1 MREIKEI
8 FADSKLVLR
17 IKDKLPKLFHMA
29 ELESAR
35 AGKIGMEVGSLRERV
50 IVALFIYKFGL
61 TSVDTKLPITE
72 PEADVKLDGKKI
84 SVKTI
89 TGDGGVKAVWTVDAE
104 SAKRFIDGYT
114 PQCDII
120 LVKINWGS
128 TEGGFYLIP
137 LSVQQEIFKRFGR
150 ERYLKMPKAG
160 TNPRGVEFS
169 QDAIR
174 AMTAHRSTLRMQ
186 INWKKE
192 ASEYDTY
199 KRWIDYWAE

>member
-1 MREIKEI
+1 MPEIKDI

-17 IKDKLPKLFHMA
+17 IKNKLPKLFHMA

-50 IVALFIYKFGL
+50 IVALLIYKFGS
-61 TSVDTKLPITE
+61 SVDTKLPITE
-72 PEADVKLDGKKI
+72 PEADVKLDGRKI

-128 TEGGFYLIP
+128 SEGGVYLIP
-137 LSVQQEIFKRFGR
+137 LSVQQEIFKQLGR
-150 ERYLKMPKAG
+150 EGYLKMPKAG

-174 AMTAHRSTLRMQ
+174 AMTAHRGILRIQ
-186 INWKKE
+186 ISWKKE

>member
-1 MREIKEI
+1 MSDIKEI

-50 IVALFIYKFGL
+50 IVALLIYKFGL

-72 PEADVKLDGKKI
+72 PEADVKLDGRKI

-104 SAKRFIDGYT
+104 SAKRFIEGYT
-114 PQCDII
+114 PQCDIV
-120 LVKINWGS
+120 LVKIKWGS
-128 TEGGFYLIP
+128 NEGGFYLIP
-137 LSVQQEIFKRFGR
+137 LSVQQEIFKRLGR
-150 ERYLKMPKAG
+150 DRYLKMPKAG

-174 AMTAHRSTLRMQ
+174 AMAAHRDTLRIQ
-186 INWKKE
+186 VNWKKE

-199 KRWIDYWAE
+199 KRWIDCWAE

>member
-1 MREIKEI
+1 MPEIKEI

-17 IKDKLPKLFHMA
+17 IKDKLPKLFHIA

-50 IVALFIYKFGL
+50 IVALLIYKFVS
-61 TSVDTKLPITE
+61 SVDTKLQNTE
-72 PEADVKLDGKKI
+72 PEADVKLDGRKI

-104 SAKRFIDGYT
+104 SAQRFINGYM

-137 LSVQQEIFKRFGR
+137 LSVQQEIFKRLGR

-174 AMTAHRSTLRMQ
+174 AMTAHRSTLRIQ